1 MYVCNYIMY
10 QNIQVEGPI
19 MSTLFMNFLKPS
31 IQPTSKIHTVKTG
44 RVFTVNSSI
53 LKVCHKAKYADRGG
67 LCSQSGILAM
77 PGWIWGREGG
87 GEFIDLGHII
97 IYL

>member
-1 MYVCNYIMY
+1 MYVYVCNYIMY

-67 LCSQSGILAM
+67 LCIVSRAFWQCPVGFGA
-77 PGWIWGREGG
+77 GRGAVSSST
-87 GEFIDLGHII
+87 
-97 IYL
+97 